1 MLPVSFCA
9 KMKVMKKSFLIVN
22 IAIGAIFGLVGF
34 FLLLAFSDPKNSVN
48 AVIFLLYASLFIW
61 LCGLL
66 LLAGYL
72 VRKKIKP
79 TVCHHSILAV
89 AFRQAALL
97 SGLLV
102 AVLVCQSWKIFYWWM
117 GLILLLMVLFLEIFL
132 SRKNC

>member
-1 MLPVSFCA
+1 
-9 KMKVMKKSFLIVN
+9 MKKSFLTVN
-22 IAIGAIFGLVGF
+22 IAIGAIFGLAGF
-34 FLLLAFSDPKNSVN
+34 FLLLSFSDPKNASGV
-48 AVIFLLYASLFIW
+48 VIFLLYLSLFVW

-72 VRKKIKP
+72 VRKKMKSA
-79 TVCHHSILAV
+79 VCHHSALAI

-102 AVLVCQSWKIFYWWM
+102 AVLVCQSLKILYWWM
-117 GLILLLMVLFLEIFL
+117 GLILLSLVLGAEIIL